1 MPTQTELRRQITDS
15 IIAALEKGGIPPWR
29 MGWSVHPAGRGMPA
43 NAATGRNY
51 NGINVLLLQLH
62 ARRFGFT
69 SRYFATFNQW
79 RDRGCTVKPRPAG
92 VESGQWGCHV
102 VLYKPIE
109 KTETDETTGES
120 KEVKFPMMKSFVV
133 FSADQVQ
140 GAEKWQVPDSSDAE
154 HFPDYEPAEA
164 AIEATEAD
172 IRFGGNRAF
181 YSPAQDFI
189 QCPHKGQFIDAKEY
203 YGTLFHELA
212 HWSEIRLGW
221 KGEYSAGELRAEIT
235 AAFVSA
241 ELGVPQ
247 SDDLSNVNAYLK
259 SWLRALKDDPR
270 YIFTASTAA
279 SKAASFLISFGR
291 HQETVEEPA
300 AALVC

>member
-15 IIAALEKGGIPPWR
+15 IISALEIGGIPPWR
-29 MGWSVHPAGRGMPA
+29 MGWSVHPNGKGMPA

-69 SRYFATFNQW
+69 SRYFSTFNQW
-79 RDRGCTVKPRPAG
+79 RERGCIVKPRPAD

-109 KTETDETTGES
+109 KSEIDEKTGES
-120 KEVKFPMMKSFVV
+120 KDIKFPMMRSFVV

-140 GAEKWQVPDSSDAE
+140 GAEKWQVPATSGTESF
-154 HFPDYEPAEA
+154 HDYEPAET
-164 AIEATEAD
+164 AIRATNAE

-181 YSPAQDFI
+181 YSPGHDFI

-212 HWSEIRLGW
+212 HWSESRLGW
-221 KGEYSAGELRAEIT
+221 KGEYSAGELRAEIA

-247 SDDLSNVNAYLK
+247 SDDLSNVNAYVK
-259 SWLRALKDDPR
+259 SWLRALRDDPR
-270 YIFTASTAA
+270 YIFTAAAAA
-279 SKAASFLISFGR
+279 SKAASFLLEFSR
-291 HQETVEEPA
+291 PKEAVEEPE
-300 AALVC
+300 AALAC

>member
-15 IIAALEKGGIPPWR
+15 IIASLEKGGIPPWR

-43 NAATGRNY
+43 NAVTGRKY

-79 RDRGCTVKPRPAG
+79 RDRGCAVKPRPAG

-102 VLYKPIE
+102 VLYKPVE
-109 KTETDETTGES
+109 KTETDEATGES
-120 KEVKFPMMKSFVV
+120 KEIKFPMMRSFVV
-133 FSADQVQ
+133 FSADQVR
-140 GAEKWQVPDSSDAE
+140 GAEKWQVPDTSDAE
-154 HFPDYEPAEA
+154 HFPGYEPAET
-164 AIEATEAD
+164 AIKATEAD

-181 YSPAQDFI
+181 YSPAHDYI
-189 QCPHKGQFIDAKEY
+189 QCPPKGQFIDIKEY

-212 HWSEIRLGW
+212 HWSESRLNW
-221 KGEYSAGELRAEIT
+221 KGDYPSGELRAEIA
-235 AAFVSA
+235 AAFASA

-247 SDDLSNVNAYLK
+247 SDDLTNVNAYLK
-259 SWLRALKDDPR
+259 SWLSALKDDPR
-270 YIFTASTAA
+270 YIFTASAAA
-279 SKAASFLISFGR
+279 SRAADHILSFSR
-291 HQETVEEPA
+291 PMEAAEEPRE
-300 AALVC
+300 ALAV